1 MTKTLL
7 ISLIAVALSMLACE
21 TSEEG
26 CLDIRAA
33 NFDVHA
39 VNACDS
45 CCVLPVARLDVD
57 LSYDTLT
64 FRFGTEY
71 QLIDTEDTIRI
82 LSFSLPF
89 SEFAFNSSSSR
100 YQVKDTMLN
109 VVPQTLDDYFIIESS
124 AVETIG
130 FTDFVD
136 NINSVD
142 CTVGYDKAKLA
153 SLQPFIDL
161 HPTIRA
167 LEVTSRFYDDSLDV
181 FFAAELSIEIADSV
195 RLLRIP
201 DIDNSSI
208 QLEYEEPIELALGLP
223 WTVPMNIDLRQ
234 MLVGIDPLQT
244 NEMMAETIGANLSA
258 SISSN

>member
-1 MTKTLL
+1 
-7 ISLIAVALSMLACE
+7 MLACE

-26 CLDIRAA
+26 CLDIGAA
-33 NFDVHA
+33 NFNVHA

-57 LSYDTLT
+57 LLYDTLN
-64 FRFGTEY
+64 FRFGTDY
-71 QLIDTEDTIRI
+71 PLSHTDDTVRI

-89 SEFAFNSSSSR
+89 SDFTFNSPSTQYR
-100 YQVKDTMLN
+100 VKDTMLN
-109 VVPQTLDDYFIIESS
+109 VTPQTLDDYFIIESS

-142 CTVGYDKAKLA
+142 CTVGYEKAKLET
-153 SLQPFIDL
+153 LQPFIDL

-181 FFAAELSIEIADSV
+181 FFVADLAIEIADSV
-195 RLLRIP
+195 RSLQIVS
-201 DIDNSSI
+201 IDNSRI
-208 QLEYEEPIELALGLP
+208 QLQYEEPIEPALGLP
-223 WTVPMNIDLRQ
+223 WTIPLSIDLRQ
-234 MLVGIDPLQT
+234 MLIGIDSLQT
-244 NEMMAETIGANLSA
+244 NEMMAETIGANISA